1 MNDDKLKSLFNVYE
15 AREPGRAYV
24 EPFNDANG
32 NQRGWKASTKW
43 GRVKYF
49 GKDFKSSAE
58 KHAGIDS
65 SDNVNDRGMDE
76 DTYVSEGAKSTAV
89 KSVARGAGRIA
100 GPAFV
105 AYDMYDKVKNQKKSV
120 TRAAAETGAGLAA
133 GYAGAQGGAALG
145 ALGGPLAPVTVP
157 AGALAGG
164 IFGYYAGDRIASAA
178 ADRVA
183 SPRSRARVMREAA
196 EKKEVA
202 NAEKITTDPNKPTS
216 RFWGSNSLTN
226 IYKKDTPGQ
235 SSLSESYELA
245 FDYQGKP
252 SIAPTA
258 GNLMMQ
264 AQGAFAHHNDVQNV
278 MDVRAIKESIEKTFQ
293 NTVLE
298 EDAEQLEAKCEI
310 LQDMVEHALA
320 TIEEIKG
327 TNVERDAWS
336 TAEIMKLERYI
347 ESVNAYVINIL
358 EDGDI
363 VADAVG
369 VVVPSFSYTDPRTG
383 KYVTRKG
390 RTVKRKSRRK
400 IGSDDD
406 RSNDEPKGPVSV

>member
-1 MNDDKLKSLFNVYE
+1 MNDDKLKSLFGIYE

-32 NQRGWKASTKW
+32 KQKGWKASTKW

-49 GKDFKSSAE
+49 GSDFKKSAE

-76 DTYVSEGAKSTAV
+76 
-89 KSVARGAGRIA
+89 
-100 GPAFV
+100 
-105 AYDMYDKVKNQKKSV
+105 
-120 TRAAAETGAGLAA
+120 
-133 GYAGAQGGAALG
+133 
-145 ALGGPLAPVTVP
+145 
-157 AGALAGG
+157 
-164 IFGYYAGDRIASAA
+164 
-178 ADRVA
+178 
-183 SPRSRARVMREAA
+183 
-196 EKKEVA
+196 EVA

-235 SSLSESYELA
+235 SPSLNESYELA

-264 AQGAFAHHNDVQNV
+264 AKGAFAHHNDVQNV

-320 TIEEIKG
+320 TIEEIKA

-347 ESVNAYVINIL
+347 ESVNAYVVNIL

-369 VVVPSFSYTDPRTG
+369 VVVPSYSYTDPRTG

-390 RTVKRKSRRK
+390 RTIKRKSRRK
-400 IGSDDD
+400 IGNDKDS
-406 RSNDEPKGPVSV
+406 SNDEPKGPVSV

>member
-1 MNDDKLKSLFNVYE
+1 MNDDTLNSLFKVYE

-24 EPFNDANG
+24 EPFNDSNG
-32 NQRGWKASTKW
+32 NQKGWKASTKW

-58 KHAGIDS
+58 KHAGIDT

-76 DTYVSEGAKSTAV
+76 GVRDVLGAIDTGVRTTANEFGGDYVAAGMDYLAKRALGKRTTYKRELDQEFQKTDRATARNPTAA
-89 KSVARGAGRIA
+89 SRGSIMGTAMSLAPMLRPLRA
-100 GPAFV
+100 
-105 AYDMYDKVKNQKKSV
+105 V
-120 TRAAAETGAGLAA
+120 TRAGKV
-133 GYAGAQGGAALG
+133 AQGVAAFGAPMAKI
-145 ALGGPLAPVTVP
+145 GGDMATGRFNEDVP
-157 AGALAGG
+157 C
-164 IFGYYAGDRIASAA
+164 
-178 ADRVA
+178 
-183 SPRSRARVMREAA
+183 A
-196 EKKEVA
+196 EPT
-202 NAEKITTDPNKPTS
+202 TTDPKKPSS
-216 RFWGSNSLTN
+216 RFWASNSLTN

-235 SSLSESYELA
+235 SSLSESYDLA

-258 GNLMMQ
+258 GNLMMR

-278 MDVRAIKESIEKTFQ
+278 MDVRSIKESIEKTFQ

-320 TIEEIKG
+320 TIEEIKA

-347 ESVNAYVINIL
+347 ELVNA
-358 EDGDI
+358 
-363 VADAVG
+363 
-369 VVVPSFSYTDPRTG
+369 
-383 KYVTRKG
+383 
-390 RTVKRKSRRK
+390 
-400 IGSDDD
+400 
-406 RSNDEPKGPVSV
+406 